1 MKSASRI
8 ARTKH
13 GLRPKQWY
21 FFRQN
26 EKRFPNEI
34 PSSFLFTERIIFPK
48 ASALCCEDGDSFM
61 AALKVS
67 LKCVLAKKT
76 EVSVSSQVRA
86 QTRLADPHV
95 IALAKV

>member
-1 MKSASRI
+1 MA
-8 ARTKH
+8 
-13 GLRPKQWY
+13 
-21 FFRQN
+21 
-26 EKRFPNEI
+26 
-34 PSSFLFTERIIFPK
+34 K

-61 AALKVS
+61 AALKMS
-67 LKCVLAKKT
+67 SGVLAKKT

>member
-34 PSSFLFTERIIFPK
+34 LSSFLFTERIIFPK

-61 AALKVS
+61 AALKMS
-67 LKCVLAKKT
+67 SGVLAKKT

>member
-1 MKSASRI
+1 
-8 ARTKH
+8 
-13 GLRPKQWY
+13 
-21 FFRQN
+21 
-26 EKRFPNEI
+26 
-34 PSSFLFTERIIFPK
+34 
-48 ASALCCEDGDSFM
+48 M

>member
-1 MKSASRI
+1 
-8 ARTKH
+8 
-13 GLRPKQWY
+13 
-21 FFRQN
+21 
-26 EKRFPNEI
+26 
-34 PSSFLFTERIIFPK
+34 
-48 ASALCCEDGDSFM
+48 M

-95 IALAKV
+95 IALTNCEVLERVARSADAILLRNR